1 MATLTRRVGFRLA
14 EDLHKRLEDEAG
26 RLGLKPSDL
35 ARVKLAEALTG
46 LQNTTPQ
53 DVVAGPVVKG

>member
-1 MATLTRRVGFRLA
+1 MATFTEPLNIRITSHLDTLLRS
-14 EDLHKRLEDEAG
+14 EAR
-26 RLGLKPSDL
+26 RLGVRRSDV
-35 ARVKLAEALTG
+35 ARIKLAEALTS